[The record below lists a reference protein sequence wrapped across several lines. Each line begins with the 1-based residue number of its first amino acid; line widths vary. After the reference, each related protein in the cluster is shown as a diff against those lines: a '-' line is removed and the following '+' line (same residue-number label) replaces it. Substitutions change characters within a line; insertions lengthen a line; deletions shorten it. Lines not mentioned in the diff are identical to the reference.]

1 MMARKSLDELGT
13 LQKAVMETVWEL
25 GEASVQQ
32 VLDKLGRKNKPAY
45 TTILSAMQKLER
57 LGWLRHRVEGRTYV
71 YQPAFSREEE
81 GKKALRKFMDC
92 VFGSDPLLLVQ
103 HLLDDED
110 LGPEDLTAL
119 RKMIDQRRKEQR
131 DG

>member
-1 MMARKSLDELGT
+1 MARKSLDELGT
-13 LQKAVMETVWEL
+13 LQKAVMETVWAL

-32 VLDKLGRKNKPAY
+32 VLEELGRKNKPAY

-57 LGWLRHRVEGRTYV
+57 LGWLRHRVQGRTYV

-81 GKKALRKFMDC
+81 GRKALQKFMDR

-110 LGPEDLTAL
+110 LGHEDLTAL
-119 RKMIDQRRKEQR
+119 RKMIDLRRKELS

>member
-1 MMARKSLDELGT
+1 MARKSLDELGT
-13 LQKAVMETVWEL
+13 LQKAVMETVWAL

-32 VLDKLGRKNKPAY
+32 VLEKLGRTNKPAY

-57 LGWLRHRVEGRTYV
+57 LGWLCHRVDGRTYI
-71 YQPAFSREEE
+71 YRPAFSREEE
-81 GKKALRKFMDC
+81 GRKALRKFMDR
-92 VFGSDPLLLVQ
+92 VFGNDPLLLVQ

-110 LGPEDLTAL
+110 VGQEDLAAL
-119 RKMIDQRRKEQR
+119 RKMIDLRRKELG

>member
-1 MMARKSLDELGT
+1 MTRKSLDELGT
-13 LQKAVMETVWEL
+13 LQKAVMETVWAS
-25 GEASVQQ
+25 GEASVQR

-71 YQPAFSREEE
+71 YGPAFSREEE
-81 GKKALRKFMDC
+81 GRKALRKFMDR

-110 LGPEDLTAL
+110 MGTEDLTAL
-119 RKMIDQRRKEQR
+119 RKMIDQRRKELS

>member
-1 MMARKSLDELGT
+1 MVRKSLDELGT
-13 LQKAVMETVWEL
+13 LQKAVMETVWSL

-32 VLDKLGRKNKPAY
+32 VLDELGRKSKPAY

-57 LGWLRHRVEGRTYV
+57 LGWLRHRVQGRTYI

-81 GKKALRKFMDC
+81 GRKALRKFIDR
-92 VFGSDPLLLVQ
+92 VFGNDPLVLVQ

-110 LGPEDLTAL
+110 LGPEDLAAF
-119 RKMIDQRRKEQR
+119 RKMIDQRRKELR